1 MLQTCLSFPIEAPR
15 TVDYEECTVSGNM
28 NAGMIM
34 IYLTL
39 LHSLE
44 VLFPSCYA
52 VSTLSDLNTFWRRW
66 HQCCM
71 TSALCGDSFV
81 FSYDISIVWR

>member
-15 TVDYEECTVSGNM
+15 TIDYEECAVSGNM

-52 VSTLSDLNTFWRRW
+52 VSTLSDLNTFWRR
-66 HQCCM
+66 
-71 TSALCGDSFV
+71 
-81 FSYDISIVWR
+81 